1 MLLLKDSSL
10 IKNGNQNQQ
19 SLTFF
24 GEGLTFFGEGLPR
37 WC

>member
-1 MLLLKDSSL
+1 MFLLNDSSL
-10 IKNGNQNQQ
+10 ITNGNQNQQ

-24 GEGLTFFGEGLPR
+24 AEGLTFFGEGLPR